1 MLETILSL
9 FYSLLI
15 LIAGIVFLGY
25 FWQWF
30 YHEPTTQDETVYF
43 RTDDGWRLALH
54 RYRPSGPTV
63 GSPVILCH
71 GLGANRYLFDIKG
84 APSLAHFLRR
94 HGRDVWVAEL
104 RGSGMSDRPGIKQSN
119 APYSWGFEDHLR
131 HDAPAI
137 IDFVLSSARSSGV
150 HWLGHSMGGM
160 LILAHLASH
169 PDSALA
175 SAIVVG
181 SPTDFSEIDVRA
193 FRPLLKL
200 GPLLGRLPI
209 SPLPFL
215 GRMIAPL
222 APWVPASAW
231 GLFHICNIEPSV
243 ARKTIALVSTPIS
256 PGKLWMDF
264 GRFIKTGVFGP
275 EDGAP
280 YLEGLS
286 ESDVP
291 ILLIGGSKDFMAPP
305 ASVINARKN
314 LNKTTEAECVIMGKE
329 SGRLEDYGHVDLMVG
344 IHATEEVF
352 PKILEWLERHDKPEQ
367 ETAPV

>member
-15 LIAGIVFLGY
+15 VIAGVIFLGY

-30 YHEPTTQDETVYF
+30 YHEPTTQDETIYF

-63 GSPVILCH
+63 GFPVILCH
-71 GLGANRYLFDIKG
+71 GLDANRHLFDIQG
-84 APSLAHFLRR
+84 APSLAGFLKR

-104 RGSGMSDRPGIKQSN
+104 RGSGMSDRPGIKHSDV
-119 APYSWGFEDHLR
+119 PYSWDFEDHLR
-131 HDAPAI
+131 RDAPAI
-137 IDFVLSSARSSGV
+137 IEAVLSRTRSLGV
-150 HWLGHSMGGM
+150 HWVGHSMGGM
-160 LILAHLASH
+160 LILAYLASN

-175 SAIVVG
+175 SAVVVG
-181 SPTDFSEIDVRA
+181 SPTDFSEIDIARV
-193 FRPLLKL
+193 RPLLKL
-200 GPLLGRLPI
+200 EPLLGWLPI

-231 GLFHICNIEPSV
+231 GLFHIANIEPSV

-256 PGKLWMDF
+256 PGKLWRDF

-286 ESDVP
+286 QSDVP
-291 ILLIGGSKDFMAPP
+291 ILLMGGSKDYMAPP
-305 ASVINARKN
+305 ASVMNACKG
-314 LNKTTEAECVIMGKE
+314 LNEVTKTECVIMGKE
-329 SGRLEDYGHVDLMVG
+329 SGRREDYGHVDLLLGM
-344 IHATEEVF
+344 HATEEVF
-352 PKILEWLERHDKPEQ
+352 PKILEWLQQHDKPE
-367 ETAPV
+367 